1 MLLAPAERADVIV
14 DFAEVSAST
23 DVVLQNVG
31 PDEPFGSDSE
41 PADPDRPTG
50 QVMRFHVVP
59 ATSPDP
65 STPPHQLQLP
75 AIAPLGPAT
84 ATRQVSLNEQD
95 SRTVP
100 VVTRPDGSI
109 VFDCGGEPFGPA
121 EADLGTLNPD
131 GSGNPLGWDEPI
143 TETPE
148 VGAVEVWEMYNF
160 TADAHPIHIH
170 EVTFEIVNRQRI
182 GESSARP
189 PELRGGEEGHRDRL
203 SG

>member
-1 MLLAPAERADVIV
+1 MAPIWNPEFFGNAIVVNGRTWPSLDVQRRRYRFRLLNGCNSRFLILRLSSGQSFWQIGNEGLPAAPVEQTEVLLAPAERADVIV

-75 AIAPLGPAT
+75 AIALLEAAT

-95 SRTVP
+95 SETVQSSRARTAA
-100 VVTRPDGSI
+100 S
-109 VFDCGGEPFGPA
+109 C
-121 EADLGTLNPD
+121 
-131 GSGNPLGWDEPI
+131 S
-143 TETPE
+143 
-148 VGAVEVWEMYNF
+148 
-160 TADAHPIHIH
+160 TAAASRSDP
-170 EVTFEIVNRQRI
+170 QRRTW
-182 GESSARP
+182 AR
-189 PELRGGEEGHRDRL
+189 
-203 SG
+203 